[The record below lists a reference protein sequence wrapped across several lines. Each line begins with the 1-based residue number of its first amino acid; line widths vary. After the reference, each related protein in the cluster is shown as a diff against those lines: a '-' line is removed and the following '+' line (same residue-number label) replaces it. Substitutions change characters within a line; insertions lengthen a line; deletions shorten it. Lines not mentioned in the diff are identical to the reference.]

1 MRAEPVTICTL
12 YAIIYLHL
20 LRRWLNVPV
29 YETVHWQLTNSVSTM
44 I

>member
-20 LRRWLNVPV
+20 LRRWLNVLV
-29 YETVHWQLTNSVSTM
+29 YLSMKTVHDN
-44 I
+44 